1 MSIRAQLSRSLFLA
15 LCFTMGTLLLVIH
28 WGVGQLTHAYI
39 QSRLQHDAESIIS
52 ALEIDPQ
59 DQQWKLNADRL
70 GRIYERAFSGHY
82 FVIKGENLEIRS
94 RSLWDYPLEVMSL
107 QKGSST
113 SELMPGANDEHWLVW
128 SQGFSKKSN
137 TFTIRI
143 AEDIAPIEALTLRYS
158 FWAVGVVLCG
168 AILLLLLQQWI
179 IKNNFRYLDSVR
191 EKIQSLR
198 YSEEKTDL
206 SKVPEELVP
215 LAEDIEQLLVQL
227 QKRVS
232 RSRNSLGNL
241 AHEIKRPLQRVQQLL
256 EEASNPHSEEI
267 SRLLSDI
274 QWLIQRELKR
284 ARIVGISSPGR
295 QTHLAEDIPPLID
308 VLAKLF
314 PDLLINND
322 YPAELVLFQDRDDML
337 ELLGNLLDNAC
348 KFAVRKVD
356 LKIREDE
363 NSIVI
368 QVTDDGAG
376 LPPESIA
383 RLMQRGER
391 LDESKQGAGLGLSI
405 CQDIVENYEGS
416 LTIANGKERGLE
428 ATVIFPL
435 GAGTAAR
442 AHS

>member
-15 LCFTMGTLLLVIH
+15 LCFTMGALLLVIH

-52 ALEIDPQ
+52 ALDIDPQ
-59 DQQWKLNADRL
+59 DQQWKLNSDRL
-70 GRIYERAFSGHY
+70 SRIYERAFSGHY
-82 FVIKGENLEIRS
+82 FVIKGESLEIRS
-94 RSLWDYPLEVMSL
+94 RSLWDYPLPIVSL
-107 QKGSST
+107 QKGVTS
-113 SELMPGANDEHWLVW
+113 SELMSGANDEHWLVW
-128 SQGFSKKSN
+128 SQGFSKKSS

-143 AEDIAPIEALTLRYS
+143 AEDIAPIEALTWRYS
-158 FWAVGVVLCG
+158 LWAVGVVLCG

-179 IKNNFRYLDSVR
+179 IKKNFRYLDSVR
-191 EKIQSLR
+191 AKIQALR

-206 SKVPEELVP
+206 SKVPEELMP

-256 EEASNPHSEEI
+256 EEASSPHSEEI
-267 SRLLSDI
+267 HRLLGDI

-284 ARIVGISSPGR
+284 ARIVGVSSPGR
-295 QTHLAEDIPPLID
+295 QTHLAEDIPPLMD

-314 PDLLINND
+314 PEIVISSD
-322 YPAELVLFQDRDDML
+322 YPAELVLHQDRDDML

-348 KFAVRKVD
+348 KFAMRNVD
-356 LKIREDE
+356 LQIGVEAK
-363 NSIVI
+363 NIVI
-368 QVTDDGAG
+368 SVTDDGAG

-405 CQDIVENYEGS
+405 CQDIVANYQGS
-416 LTIANGKERGLE
+416 MVIANGKECGLQ
-428 ATVIFPL
+428 ATIVFPL
-435 GAGTAAR
+435 G
-442 AHS
+442 HC

>member
-15 LCFTMGTLLLVIH
+15 LCFTMGALLLVVH
-28 WGVGQLTHAYI
+28 WGVGQLTHAYV
-39 QSRLQHDAESIIS
+39 QSRLQHDAESVI
-52 ALEIDPQ
+52 AAFAIDPQ
-59 DQQWKLNADRL
+59 DQQWKLNVDRL
-70 GRIYERAFSGHY
+70 GRVYERAFSGHY

-107 QKGSST
+107 QKGST
-113 SELMPGANDEHWLVW
+113 ASELMPGANDEHWLAW

-137 TFTIRI
+137 TFTILV
-143 AEDIAPIEALTLRYS
+143 AEDIAPIEALTFRYS
-158 FWAVGVVLCG
+158 LWAVAVVLCG

-179 IKNNFRYLDSVR
+179 IKKNFRYLDSVR
-191 EKIQSLR
+191 KKIQSLR

-267 SRLLSDI
+267 HRLLGDI

-284 ARIVGISSPGR
+284 ARIVGVSSPGR
-295 QTHLAEDIPPLID
+295 QTHLAEDIPPLMD
-308 VLAKLF
+308 VLNKLF
-314 PDLLINND
+314 PDLFINSD
-322 YPAELVLFQDRDDML
+322 YPAELVLYQDRDDML

-348 KFAVRKVD
+348 KFAVCKVD
-356 LKIREDE
+356 LQIHRDDK
-363 NSIVI
+363 SIVI
-368 QVTDDGAG
+368 TVTDDGVG
-376 LPPESIA
+376 LPPESIS

-391 LDESKQGAGLGLSI
+391 LDESRQGAGLGLSI
-405 CQDIVENYEGS
+405 CQDIVESYEGR
-416 LTIANGKERGLE
+416 LTIVNGKERGLQVTIILPFE
-428 ATVIFPL
+428 RCL
-435 GAGTAAR
+435 AG
-442 AHS
+442 H